1 VKRIEVILEDKIASD
16 FMAKMKE
23 EGFIKNN
30 GNPAWS
36 EAIKHLIRD
45 FVYESSQ
52 ND

>member
-1 VKRIEVILEDKIASD
+1 MVQAKTG
-16 FMAKMKE
+16 KMKE

-36 EAIKHLIRD
+36 ETIKYLIRD
-45 FVYESSQ
+45 FVYESSP